1 MVAAPPRYVI
11 FYDGRCRF
19 CTNSKQTVER
29 LPSRAE
35 LQFVDIQ
42 DARLMSRFPMV
53 DPRAAQGQM
62 FVLSPDGS
70 LAGGFDAIVSLLPA
84 LSGLRPLR
92 PLLGSEPI
100 RRIGHRLYQW
110 VARNRYRLGGMT
122 PCAGGACKIGR

>member
-1 MVAAPPRYVI
+1 MVTARARYVI

-35 LQFVDIQ
+35 LDFVDIQ
-42 DARLMSRFPMV
+42 DARLMSRYPMV

-70 LAGGFDAIVSLLPA
+70 LTGGFDAIVSLLPA
-84 LSGLRPLR
+84 LPGLRRLR
-92 PLLGSEPI
+92 PLLSSEPARKVG
-100 RRIGHRLYQW
+100 RRVYRW

-122 PCAGGACKIGR
+122 PCAGGACRIAS